1 MIDTFVDYLGHSTA
15 ITIFVFILLSV
26 YFIVTIWIFVYK
38 SLELNSSIKKEL
50 NSLNSLYASD
60 LKINPSSTIGMIIA
74 DNPYVA
80 KKLAK
85 AVGSSVTFITP
96 TNPVPINTNLLTY
109 LTGPNQDYVTPS
121 KRTNIGRPTIY
132 LVGSSGIQYI
142 GTLYVPDLEKPHRT
156 IEGNLKGKIILYNN
170 GSYSLDFIKV
180 TYEKGKEVEYDVFEF
195 CGGLEYELDNFIDYI
210 IQELE

>member
-1 MIDTFVDYLGHSTA
+1 MKSLMLYEDFSSQEKTDELLDKISKYGILSLTTHEKEFLDAVSSGDDEVVKNKMRILSNDTFFEDDYFKFELDD
-15 ITIFVFILLSV
+15 IK
-26 YFIVTIWIFVYK
+26 YK
-38 SLELNSSIKKEL
+38 KN
-50 NSLNSLYASD
+50 
-60 LKINPSSTIGMIIA
+60 
-74 DNPYVA
+74 
-80 KKLAK
+80 
-85 AVGSSVTFITP
+85 
-96 TNPVPINTNLLTY
+96 
-109 LTGPNQDYVTPS
+109 
-121 KRTNIGRPTIY
+121 
-132 LVGSSGIQYI
+132 GIQYI